1 MADHT
6 TKTSGTA
13 KKKRGPVT
21 TRTWLIRLGVAVLA
35 GLAIGG
41 AGGVVTVNTLEPGR
55 AGSVDSLQLML
66 DSLASGQ
73 QAKADADPIDSAI
86 RAAEAQQAEQ
96 ARLEAE
102 ADAQADAVGLL
113 TVPSLLDLEE
123 GEARNRIVD
132 AGLEVGEVQFQ
143 SSPKPAGVVLGTFP
157 VSGARVNRGAA
168 ITLVLSDGRPQAD
181 TLAVSLF
188 SLR

>member
-1 MADHT
+1 MADNANKST
-6 TKTSGTA
+6 GSA

-21 TRTWLIRLGVAVLA
+21 MRTWLIRLGVAVLA

-66 DSLASGQ
+66 DSLASGA
-73 QAKADADPIDSAI
+73 QAKAERDPIDSAI
-86 RAAEAQQAEQ
+86 AATEAQQAEQ

-102 ADAQADAVGLL
+102 AAAQADAVGLL
-113 TVPSLLDLEE
+113 TVPSLVDLEE
-123 GEARNRIVD
+123 GQARDRIID
-132 AGLEVGEVQFQ
+132 TGLQVGEVQFQ

-157 VSGARVNRGAA
+157 VSGARVNRGAT